1 MKANPRDIIL
11 YPIYTEKTVEI
22 GEDGRRVTFAVAKH
36 ANKTQVKQAIEEI
49 FNVKVIAVNT
59 MHVKENTQE
68 QNKALRK
75 PSSVW
80 SKATLLKFY
89 KHRTKTIGRTR
100 YFRIIA

>member
-49 FNVKVIAVNT
+49 FNVKVEKVNILNARPKSYRVGKYTGTKQGVKKAV
-59 MHVKENTQE
+59 VRLVEGD
-68 QNKALRK
+68 
-75 PSSVW
+75 
-80 SKATLLKFY
+80 
-89 KHRTKTIGRTR
+89 TIEVL
-100 YFRIIA
+100 